1 MVGKANNSMMSAS
14 ANEDTS
20 ALRMTTALMKR
31 APKKKNRAMVKRA
44 AKKKASR
51 ARMNEASMKRQMD
64 HWEKDEEEEPSQTPH
79 FLIQKIVHEL
89 EDAEK
94 EGDRDKVLCLM
105 IQKTAYERQEAE
117 ERGDTVEVEAAS
129 CRLQILV
136 QKFAALQVDRHQYF
150 AYMKNK
156 ARPKNNDSV

>member
-20 ALRMTTALMKR
+20 ALQMTMALMKR

-44 AKKKASR
+44 AKKKAR

-64 HWEKDEEEEPSQTPH
+64 HWEKDEEEEASQTLH
-79 FLIQKIVHEL
+79 FMIQKIVHEL

-94 EGDRDKVLCLM
+94 EGDREKVLCLM

-136 QKFAALQVDRHQYF
+136 QKFAAFQVDRHQYF

-156 ARPKNNDSV
+156 ARPKINDSV